1 MSPDL
6 HPPRHA
12 HRRLVLSA
20 LLALGAGAAG
30 AQSHPHHQFVDA
42 AALKWAAVPSLPP
55 GAQIAVIEGP
65 MNEAVPFTIR
75 LKFPANYRIPPH
87 SHPAVERVTV
97 LSGTFHL
104 GAGDRFD
111 PGQAQAI
118 PAGGMVVMPAGM
130 RHYAYTSGETVVQL
144 HGTGPWGITYVNPAD
159 DPRSR

>member
-1 MSPDL
+1 MPHIPTL
-6 HPPRHA
+6 
-12 HRRLVLSA
+12 RLCALAS
-20 LLALGAGAAG
+20 LLALAAGGAA
-30 AQSHPHHQFVDA
+30 AQYHANHQVVDP

-75 LKFPANYRIPPH
+75 LKFPAGYRIPPH

-104 GAGDRFD
+104 GEGERFEAAK
-111 PGQAQAI
+111 AQAI
-118 PAGGMVVMPAGM
+118 PAGGMVLMPAQM
-130 RHYAYTSGETVVQL
+130 RHFAWTTGETVVQL
-144 HGTGPWGITYVNPAD
+144 HGTGPWGITYVNAAE